1 MLPILAERPRSTCP
15 TPQPGSSFRPPE
27 ASSKNCYA
35 FHVHHGHTE
44 LDRKGE
50 ELPDKHAAWRE
61 ATVTPG
67 QILQG
72 LDGTLRPYEDGSMEV
87 EDELQNPLYTL
98 RISAEKPK

>member
-1 MLPILAERPRSTCP
+1 M
-15 TPQPGSSFRPPE
+15 
-27 ASSKNCYA
+27 
-35 FHVHHGHTE
+35 
-44 LDRKGE
+44 
-50 ELPDKHAAWRE
+50 
-61 ATVTPG
+61 TPG